1 MRRRELKPMQNKP
14 VYIDVAQGSVD
25 WLALRAGVPSA
36 SNFGKIVTSK
46 GEPSKQSDKYL
57 YQLVGEKLL
66 GAPTETYQN
75 DAMIRGQ
82 ELEPEAREAY
92 EFITDNKVEEVGFCY
107 YDDNK
112 LIGASP
118 DGIIGEDGGLEI
130 KCPSLP
136 VHVEYLDKG
145 KLPVIYLQQVQGCM
159 LVTGR
164 SYWDFFSY
172 FPGLPP
178 LLIRVERDEKF
189 LGRLKPALDEFCEK
203 LDDMTTRL
211 KNE

>member
-1 MRRRELKPMQNKP
+1 MQNKP
-14 VYIDVAQGSVD
+14 IYIDVAQGSPE
-25 WLALRAGVPSA
+25 WLLARAGLPTA
-36 SNFGKIVTSK
+36 SCFSNIVTSK
-46 GEPSKQSDKYL
+46 GEPSKQAKKYL
-57 YQLVGEKLL
+57 YQLAGEKLI
-66 GAPTETYQN
+66 GAPSDNFQTP
-75 DAMIRGQ
+75 AMIRGQ

-145 KLPVIYLQQVQGCM
+145 KLPVIYFQQVQGCM

-172 FPGLPP
+172 YPGLPP
-178 LLIRVERDEKF
+178 LLIRVERDRDF
-189 LGRLKPALDEFCEK
+189 ISYLSVALVTFCEK
-203 LDDMTTRL
+203 LDEMTMRL
-211 KNE
+211 KGE